1 MLTEV
6 NVKNLALIREASVSF
21 KNGLNILTGETGA
34 GKSIIIDSIALTLG
48 AKASA
53 DMIRQGAEYALTE
66 LEFVIEDEDLRQRI
80 KDMDMPV
87 EEDGTII
94 LSRKLKDSRSSFKVC
109 GESVSA
115 KQMKELASLLIDIHG
130 QHEHQSLLKK
140 ERQRELLD
148 AYCGK
153 EMEDMLGS
161 AAVKYSELKEIEEKM
176 KALDMDDTA
185 RKRELSLAEYEV
197 NEIEAAN
204 IRSGEEDELEE
215 RFKRMKNS
223 ENIFE
228 ALGKVKELLSSDD
241 GIIEAAGRAVRE
253 MDSAANFDERLKDTG
268 AELSGA
274 EDILRSVSRQID
286 DYIEDSEFDGEEYR
300 QTEERL
306 DVLNRLMAKYGN
318 SGEKILE
325 YLEKRKKELEEL
337 GDAEK
342 LLSDLGKEKEKK
354 EEELGKINSK
364 IHDLR
369 VKTAGSLQKDIT
381 ETLMDLNFL
390 KVSFKIDVSDTGV
403 FSAHGSD
410 EVQFLISLNPGEKEK
425 PLSDVASGG
434 ELSRIMLALKSV
446 FARKDA
452 IGTLIFDEI
461 DTGISGKTAWKVSEK
476 MAAIAKDH
484 QVICITHLPQIAA
497 MADTHFCIEKS
508 ESAGRTETEISA
520 LDGEGSLNELAR
532 MLGGDSVSDMALANA
547 SELKNEAGRA
557 KKTIRA

>member
-6 NVKNLALIREASVSF
+6 NVKNLALIREANVSF

-94 LSRKLKDSRSSFKVC
+94 LSRKLTDSRSSFKVC

-161 AAVKYSELKEIEEKM
+161 AAVKYSELKEIEGKM

-204 IRSGEEDELEE
+204 IRPGEEDELEE

-337 GDAEK
+337 GDAKK

-547 SELKNEAGRA
+547 SELKNEAERA

>member
-34 GKSIIIDSIALTLG
+34 GKSIIIDSIAITLG

-94 LSRKLKDSRSSFKVC
+94 LSRKLTDSRSSFKVC

-153 EMEDMLGS
+153 AMEDMLGS
-161 AAVKYSELKEIEEKM
+161 AAVKYSELKEIEGKM

-204 IRSGEEDELEE
+204 IRPGEEDELEE

-337 GDAEK
+337 GDAKK